1 MPLHLLLLRGI
12 FGILCVLFAYAL
24 GKAIERR
31 RRGRV
36 RDSVLIAWGLRTFVT
51 GFGVFWR
58 IGFDALSI
66 SVLVLAVLS
75 GTLGFWNEWKP
86 KRQEDPA
93 DTIFPKL

>member
-12 FGILCVLFAYAL
+12 LGILCVLFAYAL

-66 SVLVLAVLS
+66 AVLVLAVLS
-75 GTLGFWNEWKP
+75 GALGFWNEWKP
-86 KRQEDPA
+86 KRQQGQPDS
-93 DTIFPKL
+93 IFPKL